1 MFSIKWKKTCFT
13 FFDKAIFFCYSKAG
27 TFVDRRFGEFDSEM
41 SLEERMLKRFTLEKQ
56 VCL

>member
-1 MFSIKWKKTCFT
+1 MFT
-13 FFDKAIFFCYSKAG
+13 FFDKAIFFCFSKAG